1 MTWTTPG
8 RACSP
13 GPRRRRCSQR
23 SARPAEEEEKTMAMI
38 LRAMPS
44 TCREVDS
51 PSGTAPSWR
60 ERRRRR
66 RRRKTQGRHSTDVSL
81 PPLHPILLR
90 VRVPRRGHGT
100 SSARDATN
108 PALGQQK
115 RPKRAE
121 WCAKKKDG
129 GGGRGSGN
137 YSRQKHK
144 HTHIDRCSQT

>member
-1 MTWTTPG
+1 
-8 RACSP
+8 
-13 GPRRRRCSQR
+13 
-23 SARPAEEEEKTMAMI
+23 MAMI

-121 WCAKKKDG
+121 WGAKKKMEEEAEAAGTIREKNTNTHTSIDVRKLNG
-129 GGGRGSGN
+129 PTEERAGGRKL
-137 YSRQKHK
+137 SRFFFVAHEAAEHRRKN
-144 HTHIDRCSQT
+144 